1 MYNAIGGDKESSI
14 HMDGGRN
21 ELEAFEMSESSAA
34 LMHAIPNIPRTSKGP
49 KSKLSQS
56 QSSAK
61 TKNGT
66 VKAKK
71 SSVPANSETMSIK
84 SGTTSKGG
92 TKKKKKTAH
101 KGVDD
106 KSSAGS
112 DTARTQIVAPPV
124 IEEVKIEEPV
134 IPERPKK
141 TFI

>member
-1 MYNAIGGDKESSI
+1 
-14 HMDGGRN
+14 MDGGRN
-21 ELEAFEMSESSAA
+21 ELEAFEMSESQAS

-61 TKNGT
+61 HGTTKS
-66 VKAKK
+66 KK
-71 SSVPANSETMSIK
+71 GGVPAISETMSIK

-101 KGVDD
+101 KGGDD
-106 KSSAGS
+106 KSDGGS
-112 DTARTQIVAPPV
+112 DTARTQVVAPPV
-124 IEEVKIEEPV
+124 VEEMKVEEPV

-141 TFI
+141 TFIQPEKITLMD